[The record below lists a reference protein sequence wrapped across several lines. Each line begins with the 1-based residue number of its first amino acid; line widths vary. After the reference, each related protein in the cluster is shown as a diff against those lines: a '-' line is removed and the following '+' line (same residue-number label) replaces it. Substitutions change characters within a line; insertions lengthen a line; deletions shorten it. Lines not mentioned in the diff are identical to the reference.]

1 MTYYVNP
8 YTGSTI
14 SPSQVGYESLTI
26 SANTTLQWPV
36 NGNTSSVVANIIEV
50 TATTTGL
57 RLILPAA
64 TQVSTG
70 QSFLI
75 NNVGNTNTFTVY
87 KTDGTTSIIS
97 IASGI
102 SYYIYLTDNNTTNG
116 TWATIQFGASTS
128 VANASSLSGYGLT
141 ATGTTLNT
149 TTTPVNYYSTQT
161 LPNSVQSQLST
172 WAGGAG
178 TLTLPTS
185 TSAGASWYT
194 IIKNNG
200 TGILTIATQGSD
212 LIDLAISSIQLQI
225 GESLYLA
232 SNGSTGYTSWG
243 YGQSSTFFF
252 TQEQISVTGA
262 SATITLTSTQASYT
276 LQNYTGALGQNT
288 NVIVPPT
295 VQFYVITNSTT
306 GAYTLT
312 FKTSVSGGSTLTI
325 PTGTTVGMICD
336 GTNVVGISTVT
347 NSSNNITLQTGS
359 ATNPSLNFSGNLTT
373 GLYLP
378 SSNTLGIASNGAQA
392 ATIGPNGLYVVNGI
406 SGGTF

>member
-26 SANTTLQWPV
+26 SANTTLQWPI
-36 NGNTSSVVANIIEV
+36 NGNNSTVVANIIEV
-50 TATTTGL
+50 TATTTNL

-75 NNVGNTNTFTVY
+75 KNVGNTNTFTVY
-87 KTDGTTSIIS
+87 KSDGTTSIIS

-102 SYYIYLTDNNTTNG
+102 SYYIYLTDNTTTNG

-161 LPNSVQSQLST
+161 LPNSVQSQLTT

-178 TLTLPTS
+178 TLTLPAS
-185 TSAGASWYT
+185 TAAGASWYT
-194 IIKNNG
+194 ILKNNG

-212 LIDLAISSIQLQI
+212 LIDGVNSTMQLQI

-276 LQNYTGALGQNT
+276 LQNYTGTLGQNT
-288 NVIVPPT
+288 NVVLPPT
-295 VQFYVITNSTT
+295 VQFYIVTNSTS

-312 FKTSVSGGSTLTI
+312 FKITGSGSVVTV
-325 PTGTTVGMICD
+325 PTGTTVGLVTD
-336 GTNVVGISTVT
+336 GTNVTAISTIT

-359 ATNPSLNFSGNLTT
+359 ATNPSLNFTSNLTT

-378 SSNTLGIASNGAQA
+378 SSNTVGITSNVVQA
-392 ATIGPNGLYVVNGI
+392 MTIGPNGLYVVNGI

>member
-36 NGNTSSVVANIIEV
+36 NGNNSTVVANIIEV
-50 TATTTGL
+50 TATTTNL

-75 NNVGNTNTFTVY
+75 KNVGNTNTFTVY
-87 KTDGTTSIIS
+87 KSDGTTSIIS

-102 SYYIYLTDNNTTNG
+102 SYYIYLTDNTTTNG

-161 LPNSVQSQLST
+161 LPNSVQSQLTT

-178 TLTLPTS
+178 TLTLPSS
-185 TSAGASWYT
+185 TAAGASWYT
-194 IIKNNG
+194 ILKNNG

-212 LIDLAISSIQLQI
+212 LIDGVNSTTQLQI

-276 LQNYTGALGQNT
+276 LQNYTGTLSQNT
-288 NVIVPPT
+288 NVVLPPT
-295 VQFYVITNSTT
+295 VQFYIVTNSTS

-312 FKTSVSGGSTLTI
+312 FKITGSGSVVTV
-325 PTGTTVGMICD
+325 PTGNTVGLVTD
-336 GTNVVGISTVT
+336 GTNVTAISTIT
-347 NSSNNITLQTGS
+347 NSNNNITLQTGS
-359 ATNPSLNFSGNLTT
+359 ATNPSLNFIGNLTT

-378 SSNTLGIASNGAQA
+378 SSNTVGITSNGVQA
-392 ATIGPNGLYVVNGI
+392 MTIGPNGLYVVNGI

>member
-26 SANTTLQWPV
+26 SANTTLQWPI
-36 NGNTSSVVANIIEV
+36 NGNNSTVVANIIEV
-50 TATTTGL
+50 TATTTNL
-57 RLILPAA
+57 RLILPTA

-75 NNVGNTNTFTVY
+75 KNVGNTNTFTVY
-87 KTDGTTSIIS
+87 KSDGTTSIIS

-102 SYYIYLTDNNTTNG
+102 SYYIYLTDNTTTNG

-161 LPNSVQSQLST
+161 LPNSVQSQLTT

-178 TLTLPTS
+178 TLTLPAS
-185 TSAGASWYT
+185 TAAGASWYT
-194 IIKNNG
+194 ILKNNG

-212 LIDLAISSIQLQI
+212 LIDGVNSTMQLQI

-276 LQNYTGALGQNT
+276 LQNYTGTLGQNT
-288 NVIVPPT
+288 NVVLPPT
-295 VQFYVITNSTT
+295 VQFYIVTNSTS

-312 FKTSVSGGSTLTI
+312 FKITGSGSVVTV
-325 PTGTTVGMICD
+325 PTGTTVGLVTD
-336 GTNVVGISTVT
+336 GTNVTAISTIT

-359 ATNPSLNFSGNLTT
+359 ATNPSLNFTSNLTT

-378 SSNTLGIASNGAQA
+378 SSNTVGITSNGVQA
-392 ATIGPNGLYVVNGI
+392 MTIGPNGLYVVNGI

>member
-26 SANTTLQWPV
+26 SANTTLQWPI
-36 NGNTSSVVANIIEV
+36 NGNNSTVVANIIEV
-50 TATTTGL
+50 TATTTNL

-64 TQVSTG
+64 TQVSIG

-75 NNVGNTNTFTVY
+75 KNVGNTNTFTVY
-87 KTDGTTSIIS
+87 KSDGTTSIIS

-102 SYYIYLTDNNTTNG
+102 SYYIYLTDNTTTNG

-161 LPNSVQSQLST
+161 LPNSVQSQLTT

-185 TSAGASWYT
+185 TAAGASWYT
-194 IIKNNG
+194 ILKNNG

-212 LIDLAISSIQLQI
+212 LIDGVNSTMQLQI

-243 YGQSSTFFF
+243 YGQSSVFFF

-276 LQNYTGALGQNT
+276 LQNYTGTLSQNT
-288 NVIVPPT
+288 NVVLPPT
-295 VQFYVITNSTT
+295 VQFYIVTNSTS

-312 FKTSVSGGSTLTI
+312 FKITGSGSVVTV
-325 PTGTTVGMICD
+325 PTGTTVGLVTD
-336 GTNVVGISTVT
+336 GTNVTAISTIT

-359 ATNPSLNFSGNLTT
+359 ATNPSLNFTSNLTT

-378 SSNTLGIASNGAQA
+378 SSNTVGITSNGVQA
-392 ATIGPNGLYVVNGI
+392 MTIGPNGLYVVNGI

>member
-26 SANTTLQWPV
+26 SANTTLQWPI
-36 NGNTSSVVANIIEV
+36 NGNNSTVVANIIEV
-50 TATTTGL
+50 TATTTNL

-75 NNVGNTNTFTVY
+75 KNVGNTNTFTVY
-87 KTDGTTSIIS
+87 KSDGTTSIIL

-102 SYYIYLTDNNTTNG
+102 SYYIYLTDNTTTNG

-161 LPNSVQSQLST
+161 LPNSVQSQLTT

-178 TLTLPTS
+178 TLTLPSS
-185 TSAGASWYT
+185 TAAGASWYT
-194 IIKNNG
+194 ILKNNG

-212 LIDLAISSIQLQI
+212 LIDGVNSTMQLQI

-243 YGQSSTFFF
+243 YGQSSVFFF

-276 LQNYTGALGQNT
+276 LQNYTGTLSQNT
-288 NVIVPPT
+288 NVVLPPT
-295 VQFYVITNSTT
+295 VQFYIVTNSTS

-312 FKTSVSGGSTLTI
+312 FKITGSGSVVTV
-325 PTGTTVGMICD
+325 PTGTTVGLVTD
-336 GTNVVGISTVT
+336 GTNVTAISTIT

-359 ATNPSLNFSGNLTT
+359 ATNPSLNFTSNLTT

-378 SSNTLGIASNGAQA
+378 SSNTVGITSNGVQA
-392 ATIGPNGLYVVNGI
+392 MTIGPNGLYVVNGI

>member
-26 SANTTLQWPV
+26 SANTTLQWPI
-36 NGNTSSVVANIIEV
+36 NGNNSTVVANIIEV
-50 TATTTGL
+50 TATTTNL

-75 NNVGNTNTFTVY
+75 KNVGNTNTFTVY
-87 KTDGTTSIIS
+87 KSDGTTSIIL

-102 SYYIYLTDNNTTNG
+102 SYYIYLTDNTTTNG

-161 LPNSVQSQLST
+161 LPNSVQSQLTT

-178 TLTLPTS
+178 TLTLPSS
-185 TSAGASWYT
+185 TAAGASWYT
-194 IIKNNG
+194 ILKNNG

-212 LIDLAISSIQLQI
+212 LIDGVNSTMQLQI

-243 YGQSSTFFF
+243 YGQSSVFFF

-276 LQNYTGALGQNT
+276 LQNYTGTLSQNT
-288 NVIVPPT
+288 NVVLPPT
-295 VQFYVITNSTT
+295 VQFYIVTNSTS
-306 GAYTLT
+306 GAFTLT
-312 FKTSVSGGSTLTI
+312 FKISGSGSTVTV
-325 PTGTTVGMICD
+325 PTGTTVGLVTD
-336 GTNVVGISTVT
+336 GTNVTAISTIT

-359 ATNPSLNFSGNLTT
+359 ATNPSLNFTSNLTT

-378 SSNTLGIASNGAQA
+378 SSNTVGITSNGVQA
-392 ATIGPNGLYVVNGI
+392 MTIGPNGLYVVNGI

>member
-26 SANTTLQWPV
+26 SANTTLQWPI
-36 NGNTSSVVANIIEV
+36 NGNNSTVVANIIEV
-50 TATTTGL
+50 TATTTNL

-64 TQVSTG
+64 TQVSAG

-75 NNVGNTNTFTVY
+75 KNVGNTNTFTVY
-87 KTDGTTSIIS
+87 KSDGTTSIIS

-102 SYYIYLTDNNTTNG
+102 SYYIYLTDNTTTNG

-161 LPNSVQSQLST
+161 LPNSVQSQLTT

-178 TLTLPTS
+178 TLTLPAS
-185 TSAGASWYT
+185 TAAGASWYT
-194 IIKNNG
+194 ILKNNG

-212 LIDLAISSIQLQI
+212 LIDGVNSTMQLQI

-243 YGQSSTFFF
+243 YGQSSVFFF

-276 LQNYTGALGQNT
+276 LQNYTGTLGQNT
-288 NVIVPPT
+288 NVVLPPT
-295 VQFYVITNSTT
+295 VQFYIVTNSTS

-312 FKTSVSGGSTLTI
+312 FKITGSGSVVTV
-325 PTGTTVGMICD
+325 PTGTTVGLVTD
-336 GTNVVGISTVT
+336 GTNVTAISTIT

-359 ATNPSLNFSGNLTT
+359 ATNPSLNFTSNLTT

-378 SSNTLGIASNGAQA
+378 SSNTVGITSNGVQA
-392 ATIGPNGLYVVNGI
+392 MTIGPNGLYVVNGI

>member
-1 MTYYVNP
+1 MTYYTNP

-26 SANTTLQWPV
+26 SANTTLQWPI
-36 NGNTSSVVANIIEV
+36 NGSTSSVVANIIEV
-50 TATTTGL
+50 TATTTNL

-75 NNVGNTNTFTVY
+75 KNVGNTNTFTVY
-87 KTDGTTSIIS
+87 KSDGTTSIIS

-102 SYYIYLTDNNTTNG
+102 SYYIYLTDNTTTNG

-161 LPNSVQSQLST
+161 LPNSVQSQLTT

-185 TSAGASWYT
+185 TAAGASWYT
-194 IIKNNG
+194 IVKNNG

-212 LIDLAISSIQLQI
+212 VIDGVSSTMQLQI

-243 YGQSSTFFF
+243 YGQSSVFLF

-262 SATITLTSTQASYT
+262 SSPITLTSTQASYT
-276 LQNYTGALGQNT
+276 LQNYTGTLGQNT
-288 NVIVPPT
+288 NVILPPT
-295 VQFYVITNSTT
+295 VQFYIVTNSTS

-312 FKTSVSGGSTLTI
+312 FKITGSGSIVTV
-325 PTGTTVGMICD
+325 PTGTTVGLVTD
-336 GTNVVGISTVT
+336 GTNVTAISTIT

-359 ATNPSLNFSGNLTT
+359 ATNPSLNFTSNLTT

-378 SSNTLGIASNGAQA
+378 SSNTIGFASNGAQA
-392 ATIGPNGLYVVNGI
+392 MTIGPNGLYVVNGI

>member
-26 SANTTLQWPV
+26 SANTTLQWPI
-36 NGNTSSVVANIIEV
+36 NGNNSTVVANIIEV
-50 TATTTGL
+50 TATTTNL

-75 NNVGNTNTFTVY
+75 KNVGNTNTFTVY
-87 KTDGTTSIIS
+87 KSDGTTSIIS

-102 SYYIYLTDNNTTNG
+102 SYYIYLTDNTTTNG

-161 LPNSVQSQLST
+161 LPNSVQSQLTT

-178 TLTLPTS
+178 TLTLPAS
-185 TSAGASWYT
+185 TAAGASWYT
-194 IIKNNG
+194 ILKNNG

-212 LIDLAISSIQLQI
+212 LIDGVNSTMQLQI

-276 LQNYTGALGQNT
+276 LQNYTGTLGQNT
-288 NVIVPPT
+288 NVVLPPT
-295 VQFYVITNSTT
+295 VQFYIVTNSTS

-312 FKTSVSGGSTLTI
+312 FKITGSGSVVTV
-325 PTGTTVGMICD
+325 PTGTTVGLVTD
-336 GTNVVGISTVT
+336 GTNVTAISTIT

-359 ATNPSLNFSGNLTT
+359 ATNPSLNFTSNLTT

-378 SSNTLGIASNGAQA
+378 SSNTVGITSNGVQA
-392 ATIGPNGLYVVNGI
+392 MTIGPNGLYVVNGI

>member
-26 SANTTLQWPV
+26 SANTTLQWPI
-36 NGNTSSVVANIIEV
+36 NGNNSTVVANIIEV
-50 TATTTGL
+50 TATTTNL
-57 RLILPAA
+57 SLILPVA

-75 NNVGNTNTFTVY
+75 KNVGNTNTFTVY
-87 KTDGTTSIIS
+87 KSDGTTSIIS

-102 SYYIYLTDNNTTNG
+102 SYYIYLTDNTTTNG

-161 LPNSVQSQLST
+161 LPNSVQSQLTT

-185 TSAGASWYT
+185 TAAGASWYT
-194 IIKNNG
+194 ILKNNG

-212 LIDLAISSIQLQI
+212 LIDGVNSTMQLQI

-276 LQNYTGALGQNT
+276 LQNYTGTLGQNT
-288 NVIVPPT
+288 NVVLPPT
-295 VQFYVITNSTT
+295 VQFYIVTNSTS

-312 FKTSVSGGSTLTI
+312 FKITGSGSVVTV
-325 PTGTTVGMICD
+325 PTGTTVGLVTD
-336 GTNVVGISTVT
+336 GTNVTAISTIP
-347 NSSNNITLQTGS
+347 NSSNNMTLQTGS
-359 ATNPSLNFSGNLTT
+359 ATNPSLNFTSNLTT

-378 SSNTLGIASNGAQA
+378 SSNTVGITSNGVQA
-392 ATIGPNGLYVVNGI
+392 MTIGPNGLYVVNGI

>member
-26 SANTTLQWPV
+26 SANTTLQWPI
-36 NGNTSSVVANIIEV
+36 NGNNSTVVANIIEV
-50 TATTTGL
+50 TATTTNL

-75 NNVGNTNTFTVY
+75 KNVGNTNTFTVY
-87 KTDGTTSIIS
+87 KSDGTTSIIS

-102 SYYIYLTDNNTTNG
+102 SYYIYLTDNTTTNG

-161 LPNSVQSQLST
+161 LPNSVQSQLTT

-185 TSAGASWYT
+185 TAAGASWYT
-194 IIKNNG
+194 ILKNNG

-212 LIDLAISSIQLQI
+212 LIDGVNSTMQLQI

-276 LQNYTGALGQNT
+276 LQNYTGTLGQNT
-288 NVIVPPT
+288 NVVLPPT
-295 VQFYVITNSTT
+295 VQFYIVTNSTS
-306 GAYTLT
+306 GAFTLT
-312 FKTSVSGGSTLTI
+312 FKITGSGSVVTV
-325 PTGTTVGMICD
+325 PTGTTVGLVTD
-336 GTNVVGISTVT
+336 GTNVTAISTIT

-359 ATNPSLNFSGNLTT
+359 ATNPSLNFTSNLTT

-378 SSNTLGIASNGAQA
+378 SSNTVGITSNGVQA
-392 ATIGPNGLYVVNGI
+392 MTIGPNGLYVVNGI

>member
-26 SANTTLQWPV
+26 SANTTLQWPI
-36 NGNTSSVVANIIEV
+36 NGNNSTVVANIIEV
-50 TATTTGL
+50 TATTTNL

-75 NNVGNTNTFTVY
+75 MNVGNTNTFTVY
-87 KTDGTTSIIS
+87 KSDGTTSIIL

-102 SYYIYLTDNNTTNG
+102 SYYIYLTDNTTTNG

-161 LPNSVQSQLST
+161 LPNSVQSQLTT

-178 TLTLPTS
+178 TLTLPSS
-185 TSAGASWYT
+185 TAAGASWYT
-194 IIKNNG
+194 ILKNNG

-212 LIDLAISSIQLQI
+212 LIDGVNSTMQLQI

-243 YGQSSTFFF
+243 YGR
-252 TQEQISVTGA
+252 I
-262 SATITLTSTQASYT
+262 
-276 LQNYTGALGQNT
+276 
-288 NVIVPPT
+288 
-295 VQFYVITNSTT
+295 
-306 GAYTLT
+306 
-312 FKTSVSGGSTLTI
+312 
-325 PTGTTVGMICD
+325 
-336 GTNVVGISTVT
+336 
-347 NSSNNITLQTGS
+347 
-359 ATNPSLNFSGNLTT
+359 
-373 GLYLP
+373 LP
-378 SSNTLGIASNGAQA
+378 RT
-392 ATIGPNGLYVVNGI
+392 PVD
-406 SGGTF
+406 

>member
-26 SANTTLQWPV
+26 SANTTLQWPI
-36 NGNTSSVVANIIEV
+36 NGNNSTVVANIIEV
-50 TATTTGL
+50 TATTTNL

-75 NNVGNTNTFTVY
+75 KNVGNTNTFTVY
-87 KTDGTTSIIS
+87 KSDGTTSIIS
-97 IASGI
+97 ISSGI
-102 SYYIYLTDNNTTNG
+102 SYYIYLTDNTTTNG

-161 LPNSVQSQLST
+161 LPNSVQSQLTT

-178 TLTLPTS
+178 TLTLPAS
-185 TSAGASWYT
+185 TAAGASWYT
-194 IIKNNG
+194 ILKNNG

-212 LIDLAISSIQLQI
+212 LIDGVNSTMQLQI

-276 LQNYTGALGQNT
+276 LQNYTGMLGQNT
-288 NVIVPPT
+288 NVVLPPT
-295 VQFYVITNSTT
+295 VQFYIVTNSTS

-312 FKTSVSGGSTLTI
+312 FKITGSGSVVTV
-325 PTGTTVGMICD
+325 PTGTTVGLVTD
-336 GTNVVGISTVT
+336 GTNVTAISTIT

-359 ATNPSLNFSGNLTT
+359 ATNPSLNFTSNLTT

-378 SSNTLGIASNGAQA
+378 SSNTVGITSNGVQA
-392 ATIGPNGLYVVNGI
+392 MTIGPNGLYVVNGI

>member
-1 MTYYVNP
+1 MSVIYTNP

-36 NGNTSSVVANIIEV
+36 NGNTSGVVANIIEV

-57 RLILPAA
+57 KLILPTA

-75 NNVGNTNTFTVY
+75 KNIATNPFTVY
-87 KTDGTTSIIS
+87 ENDTTTSLITIN
-97 IASGI
+97 SGI
-102 SYYIYLTDNNTTNG
+102 SYYIYLTNNTTTNG
-116 TWATIQFGASTS
+116 TWSVLQFGASTS
-128 VANASSLSGYGLT
+128 VANATSLAGYGLT

-149 TTTPVNYYSTQT
+149 TTLPVNYYSTQT
-161 LPNSVQSQLST
+161 LPNSVQSQLTT
-172 WAGGAG
+172 WSGGVG

-185 TSAGASWYT
+185 TGVGSSWFT

-200 TGILTIATQGSD
+200 TGVLTVAAQGSD
-212 LIDLAISSIQLQI
+212 VIDGTSGSFQLQI
-225 GESLYLA
+225 GESFYLA
-232 SNGSTGYTSWG
+232 SNGSTGFTSWG
-243 YGQSSTFFF
+243 YGQSSVFFF

-276 LQNYTGALGQNT
+276 LQNYTGTLSQNT

-295 VQFYVITNSTT
+295 VQFYVITNSTS
-306 GAYTLT
+306 GSYTLT

-325 PTGTTVGMICD
+325 PSGTTVGMICD

-347 NSSNNITLQTGS
+347 NSSNNITLQTAS

-378 SSNTLGIASNGAQA
+378 SSNTIGFTSNGAQA
-392 ATIGPNGLYVVNGI
+392 ATLGPNGLYVVNGI

>member
-26 SANTTLQWPV
+26 SANTTLQWPI
-36 NGNTSSVVANIIEV
+36 NGNNSTVVANIIEV
-50 TATTTGL
+50 TATTTNL

-75 NNVGNTNTFTVY
+75 KNVGNTNTFIVY
-87 KTDGTTSIIS
+87 KSDGTTSIIS
-97 IASGI
+97 ISSGI
-102 SYYIYLTDNNTTNG
+102 SYYIYLTDNTTTNG

-161 LPNSVQSQLST
+161 LPNSVQSQLTT
-172 WAGGAG
+172 WASGAG
-178 TLTLPTS
+178 TLTLPIS
-185 TSAGASWYT
+185 TSSGVSWYT
-194 IIKNNG
+194 ILKNNG

-212 LIDLAISSIQLQI
+212 LIDGVNSTMQLQI

-243 YGQSSTFFF
+243 YGQSSAFFF

-276 LQNYTGALGQNT
+276 LQNYTGTLSQNT
-288 NVIVPPT
+288 NVVLPPT
-295 VQFYVITNSTT
+295 VQFYIVTNSTS
-306 GAYTLT
+306 GAFTLT
-312 FKTSVSGGSTLTI
+312 FKISGSGSTVTV
-325 PTGTTVGMICD
+325 PTGTTVGLVTD
-336 GTNVVGISTVT
+336 GTNVTAISTIT

-359 ATNPSLNFSGNLTT
+359 ATNPSLNFTSNLTT

-378 SSNTLGIASNGAQA
+378 SSNTVGITSNGVQA
-392 ATIGPNGLYVVNGI
+392 MTIGPNGLYVANGI